1 METFL
6 RKRILTLENRYNSL
20 NDTTERYNK
29 IAVGGKLRGFKEILN
44 YVVTHNKN
52 NVTEIGIDP
61 ILSAKGK
68 PIDIDKKIVEK
79 AKELGYTIN
88 NENPYEVYKDIYL
101 QLGEVA
107 KLTGFVIIVAK
118 QNETLR

>member
-1 METFL
+1 ML
-6 RKRILTLENRYNSL
+6 DYVLKHK
-20 NDTTERYNK
+20 D
-29 IAVGGKLRGFKEILN
+29 VPEIS
-44 YVVTHNKN
+44 
-52 NVTEIGIDP
+52 IDSIIP
-61 ILSAKGK
+61 TKGK
-68 PIDIDKKIVEK
+68 SNFDKIVEK
-79 AKELGYTIN
+79 AKELNYTVN